1 MFDLENPKF
10 KLNLNFKTNESIEE
24 AESTESI
31 SFAINGLTYIVDSK
45 FPLTMTLNEYLRDIL
60 AMTGLIL

>member
-45 FPLTMTLNEYLRDIL
+45 FPLTMTLS
-60 AMTGLIL
+60 T